1 MNKDF
6 ELSECNLNEN
16 EDIEPIIFGN
26 TEFYLNG
33 ESSSLDFWANIAD
46 KRHSNNIYIRNQS
59 SDYSPDYYSVNT
71 YGEQGDFG
79 CEDMNLQD
87 LMNFHEAL
95 GLFIKYELKRNNLQ
109 QQGQTNAKLL

>member
-1 MNKDF
+1 MDKDF
-6 ELSECNLNEN
+6 ELKECNLNEN

-33 ESSSLDFWANIAD
+33 ESSSMDFWKDIDN
-46 KRHSNNIYIRNQS
+46 KRHSNNIYIHNQF
-59 SDYSPDYYSVNT
+59 YNNSPDYYSIKT
-71 YGEQGDFG
+71 YGEQGDDY
-79 CEDMNLQD
+79 CEDMDLQD

-109 QQGQTNAKLL
+109 QQG